1 MTNPTPNAVTEA
13 TNWNFQNSYVERLMD
28 HSALTAAHPDDTL
41 ILAGPARYLTANASH
56 IAYETM
62 LPLGMVQ
69 NMQITSQ
76 NPVIPAQAVGSGRY
90 FYLVGKPNHGAN
102 IARLFVKGRNLL
114 RALYTNA
121 IVAGINPA
129 NFDDRAMWG
138 ADGKDM
144 FVANM
149 DSELFKIPFGLA
161 VFFRDKIHDA
171 LGALYMEA
179 CLLTNWSLGVTAGQS
194 MIMENVNVISD
205 RIIPISPTAFGSARQ
220 GYPTQNSI
228 FKAVFQGDGSEVDVP
243 AFRSVG

>member
-1 MTNPTPNAVTEA
+1 MATPTPNAVTA
-13 TNWNFQNSYVERLMD
+13 ASNWNFQNSYVERLMD

-41 ILAGPARYLTANASH
+41 ILAGPARYLTSSSH
-56 IAYETM
+56 IATESM

-121 IVAGINPA
+121 ILAGVDPSK
-129 NFDDRAMWG
+129 FDDRAMW
-138 ADGKDM
+138 ASQDEM

-161 VFFRDKIHDA
+161 VYFRDKIHDS

-205 RIIPISPTAFGSARQ
+205 RIIPINASAFGSARQ
-220 GYPTQNSI
+220 GYPSQSSI
-228 FKAVFQGDGSEVDVP
+228 FKAVFQGDANAVDVP
-243 AFRSVG
+243 PFTG

>member
-1 MTNPTPNAVTEA
+1 
-13 TNWNFQNSYVERLMD
+13 MD

-41 ILAGPARYLTANASH
+41 ILAGPARYILGDTGNLAPDKL
-56 IAYETM
+56 

-102 IARLFVKGRNLL
+102 IARLFCKGRNLL

-121 IVAGINPA
+121 LMAGIDPSK
-129 NFDDRAMWG
+129 FDDRASTS
-138 ADGKDM
+138 AKDM
-144 FVANM
+144 FVINM

-179 CLLTNWSLGVTAGQS
+179 CLMTNWSVGVTAGQS
-194 MIMENVNVISD
+194 MIMENVNIIAD
-205 RIIPISPTAFGSARQ
+205 RIIPISPTLVNPTGA
-220 GYPTQNSI
+220 YPNNDGTTSSKI
-228 FKAVFQGDGSEVDVP
+228 AKAVFQADGVDDVP
-243 AFRSVG
+243 PFNGY